1 MLTIEA
7 AFADTSYD
15 MELEKIKNKIQ
26 RLYTELLVKTFKAAN
41 PNATSEQIE
50 NFLEANELEFKG
62 TGFEEEADDLDAMLD
77 LLGKDDELDEI
88 KNKSFEA
95 PDVERGKELKSK
107 SNEKTTAP
115 TTTDLKLPT
124 GGLFKP
130 KDAQS
135 RPKTKSL
142 RIPTGKIK
150 RIIDDAP
157 TVKTKELKDI
167 WEAERSKLLALVEQ
181 RNKEFGVIL

>member
-1 MLTIEA
+1 MQTIEA

-142 RIPTGKIK
+142 KTPTGKIK

-157 TVKTKELKDI
+157 TIKTQELKDI

>member
-41 PNATSEQIE
+41 PNATPEQIE
-50 NFLEANELEFKG
+50 EFLEANELEFKG
-62 TGFEEEADDLDAMLD
+62 TGFDEEADDLDAMLD

-88 KNKSFEA
+88 KNKSFET
-95 PDVERGKELKSK
+95 PDVESK
-107 SNEKTTAP
+107 SSEKTTAP
-115 TTTDLKLPT
+115 ITTDLKLPT
-124 GGLFKP
+124 GGLFTP

-142 RIPTGKIK
+142 QTPTGKIK

>member
-1 MLTIEA
+1 
-7 AFADTSYD
+7 

-142 RIPTGKIK
+142 KTPTGKIK

-157 TVKTKELKDI
+157 TIKTQELKDI

>member
-7 AFADTSYD
+7 AVADTSYD

-142 RIPTGKIK
+142 KTPTGKIK

-157 TVKTKELKDI
+157 TIKTQELKDI